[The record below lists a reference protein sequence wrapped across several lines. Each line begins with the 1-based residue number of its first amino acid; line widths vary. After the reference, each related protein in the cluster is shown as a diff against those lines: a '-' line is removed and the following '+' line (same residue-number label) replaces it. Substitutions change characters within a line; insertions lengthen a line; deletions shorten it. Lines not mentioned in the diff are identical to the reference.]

1 MISQE
6 TVVAQIL
13 IRKLDE
19 EVLRKLQARAKAAG
33 RSTESEA
40 RQVLKA
46 AVEGRST
53 KLTSFIGSGKHSG
66 RSVNEINRYIKKLR
80 SEWP

>member
-1 MISQE
+1 
-6 TVVAQIL
+6 
-13 IRKLDE
+13 
-19 EVLRKLQARAKAAG
+19 
-33 RSTESEA
+33 
-40 RQVLKA
+40 VLKA